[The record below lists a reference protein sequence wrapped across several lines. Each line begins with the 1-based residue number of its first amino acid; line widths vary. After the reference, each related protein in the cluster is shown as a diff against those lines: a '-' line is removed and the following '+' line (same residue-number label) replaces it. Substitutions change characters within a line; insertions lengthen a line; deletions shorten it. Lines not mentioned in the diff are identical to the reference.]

1 MSNNYEDSQFGNSL
15 NTSNSENSFVRNT
28 PNVNVNPNSSAIL
41 NNVFS
46 NKNDENVFVNNHT
59 NERTRVTSNISSSI
73 YNNNTNTSANNLTN
87 YQGDRLEKLEKTNSK
102 SNINKKIVDKKNIGS
117 EFNTQTKLNQNNIK
131 LNKHDSSTIEAPK
144 KNQVRKSMNK

>member
-1 MSNNYEDSQFGNSL
+1 MSNNYEDSQFSNSL

-28 PNVNVNPNSSAIL
+28 PNVNINPNYSAIL

-46 NKNDENVFVNNHT
+46 NKNDENIFVNNHT

-73 YNNNTNTSANNLTN
+73 YNNNTNSSANNLTN

-117 EFNTQTKLNQNNIK
+117 ELNNQTKLNQTNIK
-131 LNKHDSSTIEAPK
+131 LNKQDSSTIEAPK
-144 KNQVRKSMNK
+144 KNKVRKSMNK